1 MSQTG
6 HGAPEP
12 FETARTPRVK
22 REPGRTR
29 EMILE
34 AATAEFAAN
43 GLGGAR
49 VDEIAARSGANKRM
63 LYHYF
68 GDKQGL
74 YLAVLERTYEEI
86 RAAEMQL
93 HLGELEPRAGMQRL
107 IEFSFDYY
115 TDHPHFI
122 RLLDTENL
130 LEGRNLKRSPEIRQ
144 RHSPLVATLE
154 DLLRRGEETGVF
166 RSGVDPVQLYI
177 SIAGLGYF
185 YFGNIHT
192 LSAIFGPALSAK
204 AARSARRRHVV
215 EVILGYLAPQSAPY
229 SAPD

>member
-1 MSQTG
+1 MPIASKV
-6 HGAPEP
+6 APS
-12 FETARTPRVK
+12 ARAK
-22 REPGRTR
+22 RDPERTR

-34 AATAEFAAN
+34 AATAEFAAS
-43 GLGGAR
+43 GLSGAR
-49 VDEIAARSGANKRM
+49 VDEIAARAGANKRM

-74 YLAVLERTYEEI
+74 YLAVLERTYDEI
-86 RAAEMQL
+86 RAAETQL
-93 HLGELEPRAGMQRL
+93 HLAELEPRAGMRRL

-130 LEGRNLKRSPEIRQ
+130 QEGRNLKRSPEIRQ
-144 RHSPLVATLE
+144 RHSPLVATIE
-154 DLLRRGEETGVF
+154 DLLRRGEEAGVF
-166 RSGVDPVQLYI
+166 RSGVDPIQLYI

-192 LSAIFGPALSAK
+192 LSAIFGPALSGK
-204 AARSARRRHVV
+204 AARLARRRHVV
-215 EVILGYLAPQSAPY
+215 EVVLGYLTLEARTDCTPA
-229 SAPD
+229 

>member
-1 MSQTG
+1 
-6 HGAPEP
+6 
-12 FETARTPRVK
+12 
-22 REPGRTR
+22 
-29 EMILE
+29 
-34 AATAEFAAN
+34 
-43 GLGGAR
+43 
-49 VDEIAARSGANKRM
+49 M

-74 YLAVLERTYEEI
+74 YLAVLERTYDEI

-130 LEGRNLKRSPEIRQ
+130 QEGRNLQRSPEIRQ
-144 RHSPLVATLE
+144 RHSPLVATLK
-154 DLLRRGEETGVF
+154 DLLRRGQETGVF
-166 RSGVDPVQLYI
+166 RSGVDPIQLYI

-192 LSAIFGPALSAK
+192 LSAIFGPALSGK
-204 AARSARRRHVV
+204 AARATRRQHVV
-215 EVILGYLAPQSAPY
+215 DVILGYLAPQGAADPHAS
-229 SAPD
+229 